1 MRLLIAAAVLIAGL
15 ASDLAGASAQGL
27 LGQEKQILPMISDS
41 WVAFRD
47 YDGKQWI
54 YFTTLVAYHCG
65 LSEIRYSINSDAL
78 DRQFP
83 LPACDRQR
91 PNAIDPA
98 RDPPYLTVRRGSALQ
113 VMVQVVF
120 SDGEVSAAHRY
131 APCDNPGD
139 SACAVLTEAAAPI
152 APIPPPSSG
161 ALGQR
166 QGDQQR

>member
-1 MRLLIAAAVLIAGL
+1 MRLLFAAAVLT
-15 ASDLAGASAQGL
+15 ASLAGASAQGT

-47 YDGKQWI
+47 YNGKQWI

-65 LSEIRYSINSDAL
+65 LAEIRYSIDSDAL
-78 DRQFP
+78 DQHFP

-91 PNAIDPA
+91 PNAIDPSKN
-98 RDPPYLTVRRGSALQ
+98 PPYVTLRRGSARQ

-120 SDGEVSAAHRY
+120 SDGEVSPAHRY

-139 SACAVLTEAAAPI
+139 DACAVLTEAPLPD
-152 APIPPPSSG
+152 APIPPPRSDRKM
-161 ALGQR
+161 LNQR
-166 QGDQQR
+166 QGNRQQ

>member
-1 MRLLIAAAVLIAGL
+1 MRLLLAAAMLAAG
-15 ASDLAGASAQGL
+15 LAGASAQGT

-47 YDGKQWI
+47 YDRRQWI

-65 LSEIRYSINSDAL
+65 LSEIRYSINSAAL
-78 DRQFP
+78 DQRFP
-83 LPACDRQR
+83 LPACDKQR

-98 RDPPYLTVRRGSALQ
+98 KDPPYLKLRHGSALQ

-120 SDGEVSAAHRY
+120 SDGEASKVYRY

-139 SACAVLTEAAAPI
+139 SACAVLTEAPVPDAPI
-152 APIPPPSSG
+152 SPSSSG

-166 QGDQQR
+166 QGDEQK